1 VAITTLGCD
10 ARHIV
15 RTVEIG
21 GALAVRVTDSADDEG
36 DAGLVESAEGVV
48 EVDWDADGDAGCQP
62 QDPALPAAAGK
73 EPGIAGGDDGLPV
86 DVGEFGAPSV
96 IEVTVLT
103 KESKSSRCSHPEPMT
118 SSQAASRE

>member
-1 VAITTLGCD
+1 MHVISSG
-10 ARHIV
+10 
-15 RTVEIG
+15 TVEIG

-86 DVGEFGAPSV
+86 DVGEFGAAV
-96 IEVTVLT
+96 GDRGDRADG
-103 KESKSSRCSHPEPMT
+103 SRSRRG
-118 SSQAASRE
+118 AAIRSR